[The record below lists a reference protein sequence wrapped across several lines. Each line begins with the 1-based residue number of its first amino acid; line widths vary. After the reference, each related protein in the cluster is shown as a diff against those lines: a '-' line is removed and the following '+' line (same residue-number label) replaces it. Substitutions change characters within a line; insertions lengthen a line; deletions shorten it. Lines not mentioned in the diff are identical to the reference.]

1 MSSGRRP
8 KTPEEL
14 QLARD
19 VSHRIWAIRDRH
31 GLTQAQ
37 FAERVGAM
45 RQHTVCR
52 WESGTALP
60 ETYSLYRICR
70 EFGVSLDWLVFGN
83 EEVCGN
89 AD

>member
-1 MSSGRRP
+1 MNSGRRH

-45 RQHTVCR
+45 RQTTVCR
-52 WESGTALP
+52 WESGRALP
-60 ETYSLYRICR
+60 EAYSLYRICR
-70 EFGVSLDWLVFGN
+70 EFGVSVDWILKG
-83 EEVCGN
+83 EKDG
-89 AD
+89 